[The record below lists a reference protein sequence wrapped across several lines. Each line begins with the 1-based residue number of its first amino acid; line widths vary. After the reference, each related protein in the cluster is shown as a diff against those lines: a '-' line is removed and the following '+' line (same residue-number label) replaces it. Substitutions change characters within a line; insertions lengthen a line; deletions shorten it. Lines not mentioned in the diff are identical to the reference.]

1 MRAYIEVH
9 YYRLLQNLNLL
20 TIRNNIHI
28 LTLAMYI
35 SSRETSVQFKQSE
48 STNQNAKIQNL
59 YQYGTLK

>member
-9 YYRLLQNLNLL
+9 YYRLLQNLNLH
-20 TIRNNIHI
+20 TIRNNIRI